1 VCRRQL
7 LELGGVAG
15 VTALLPRAAEAKA
28 PKGFQGVR
36 DTADGYE
43 FVYPFGWQ
51 EVNVNGVEA
60 VFKDI
65 IEPLESVSIQL
76 VPTEKKSI
84 TEYGTPNEI
93 AGTLASSV
101 LTSSSDDVQL
111 LKSEPEQDGGRYGSL
126 AVHACQHRHI
136 EVDVNSCSIL

>member
-1 VCRRQL
+1 MYRRQL
-7 LELGGVAG
+7 VEFTGGAAVA
-15 VTALLPRAAEAKA
+15 ALLPQAAEAKV
-28 PKGFQGVR
+28 PKGFQAVR

-43 FVYPFGWQ
+43 FLYPFGWQ

-84 TEYGTPNEI
+84 TEYGTANEI
-93 AGTLASSV
+93 AGTLANSV
-101 LTSSSDDVQL
+101 LTSSSDNVQL
-111 LKSEPEQDGGRYGSL
+111 LKSEPEQDGGRCDCRDY
-126 AVHACQHRHI
+126 
-136 EVDVNSCSIL
+136 